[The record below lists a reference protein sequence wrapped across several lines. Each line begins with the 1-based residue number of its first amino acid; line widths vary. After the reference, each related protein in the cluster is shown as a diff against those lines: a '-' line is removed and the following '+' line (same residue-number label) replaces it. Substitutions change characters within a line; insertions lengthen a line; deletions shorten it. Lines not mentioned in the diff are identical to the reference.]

1 MGLLLMRHFIPNSW
15 KLLYSMATSP
25 AGIKVISHGDTEDTE
40 FLGMAWYRE
49 GGGAGS

>member
-1 MGLLLMRHFIPNSW
+1 MELLLIRHFIPNSW

-25 AGIKVISHGDTEDTE
+25 AGIKVISHGDTE